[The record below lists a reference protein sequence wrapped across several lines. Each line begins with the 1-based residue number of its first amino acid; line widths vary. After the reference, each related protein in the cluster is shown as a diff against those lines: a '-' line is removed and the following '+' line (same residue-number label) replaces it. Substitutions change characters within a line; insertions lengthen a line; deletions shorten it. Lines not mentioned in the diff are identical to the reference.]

1 VTVWRLEIVSGEKWE
16 GRSACTQEEDLDN
29 GLTVERLTL

>member
-16 GRSACTQEEDLDN
+16 GRSGCGRKRKT
-29 GLTVERLTL
+29 